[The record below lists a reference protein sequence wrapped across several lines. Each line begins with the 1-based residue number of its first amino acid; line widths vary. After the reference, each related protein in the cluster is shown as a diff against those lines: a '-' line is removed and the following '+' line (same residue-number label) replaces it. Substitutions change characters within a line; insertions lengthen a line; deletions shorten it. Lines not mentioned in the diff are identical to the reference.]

1 MNFLKNDYGDLKFI
15 IRSSGLETNF
25 RKLKYT
31 VGFVD
36 RIKKR
41 EILMEVARHKLEE
54 LNRYLAK
61 IKK

>member
-1 MNFLKNDYGDLKFI
+1 MKFI

-36 RIKKR
+36 RIKNS